1 MLDQFQFAYRNNR
14 SVDGAVAL
22 GLFYVLQHLDS
33 LNTYARILFVDFSSA
48 FNTIIPSKLFDK
60 IPSLGVP
67 QSTCLWILDFL
78 LNRPQVVK
86 IGDNLSSSVTL
97 LSPMLYSLFTH
108 ACLSCHVRTKILN
121 TTVIGLITNSDE
133 SEYRDQVN
141 KLISWCN
148 DNNLELNVNKTKEM
162 ILDFRRKKPSPASP
176 PVIDGWTLEI
186 VQHFKFLV
194 LQSPVI
200 LNGS

>member
-14 SVDGAVAL
+14 SVDAVAL

-33 LNTYARILFVDFSSA
+33 PNTYARILFVDFSSA
-48 FNTIIPSKLFDK
+48 FNTSKLFDK
-60 IPSLGVP
+60 IQSFGVP
-67 QSTCLWILDFL
+67 QSMCLWILDFL
-78 LNRPQVVK
+78 LTRPQVVK

-97 LSPMLYSLFTH
+97 STGTHQGCVLSPMLYSLFTH
-108 ACLSCHVRTKILN
+108 DCLSCHVRNKILKFADD

-148 DNNLELNVNKTKEM
+148 DNNLEHNVNKTKEM
-162 ILDFRRKKPSPASP
+162 IVDFRR
-176 PVIDGWTLEI
+176 T
-186 VQHFKFLV
+186 FFL
-194 LQSPVI
+194 LPR
-200 LNGS
+200 LL